1 MSAMVR
7 VVVRPDDVEGV
18 PLGGKS
24 AAGAVSITAEY
35 DRTVELADGTIRYA
49 GVRTPLHKST
59 VLDYWQI
66 DVIASDAA
74 DIVRGAGCCVTF
86 RVEFTP
92 RHGGR
97 QGRGHGQ
104 AVTTHAKTI
113 QVVTADGA
121 VINLATKASMV
132 PVPEPQQVIDWQA
145 LRDNAEAAN
154 TKANAALAAAVA
166 ATPQDTMTST
176 DAAPTR
182 VGQIAVVSGVIYM
195 AAGTSAA
202 SDWKRIS

>member
-24 AAGAVSITAEY
+24 AAGTVNITAEY

-66 DVIASDAA
+66 DVIASDAT

-92 RHGGR
+92 RRGSIGRSHGP
-97 QGRGHGQ
+97 
-104 AVTTHAKTI
+104 AMTTHAKTI
-113 QVVTADGA
+113 QVVTADG
-121 VINLATKASMV
+121 ILTNLATKASMV